1 MEESRKLEFMGLLL
15 ERSELE
21 MVEGERER
29 QTNYK
34 EAESIHCF
42 SL

>member
-1 MEESRKLEFMGLLL
+1 MEESRKLEFMGLL

-29 QTNYK
+29 QGNYK
-34 EAESIHCF
+34 EAESLHCF